1 VASLQDGQMG
11 RLRRKAFA
19 TYTCQHSGEICA
31 GTGNDPN
38 ILVAK
43 HRIPHHGNPAL
54 FWERNHDSPA
64 QEEGVQG
71 RAGRQKASRAVD
83 DARSETLRSQRD
95 IGSVLESVDTPG
107 TLQVLGAT
115 IDGTRSYRR
124 DRKNH
129 WRRWHSAGSSERYIV
144 TDVPLPRCPHRLD
157 L

>member
-1 VASLQDGQMG
+1 MIRTSWW
-11 RLRRKAFA
+11 RNTEYHITA
-19 TYTCQHSGEICA
+19 TRPFF
-31 GTGNDPN
+31 GTTT
-38 ILVAK
+38 IETVK
-43 HRIPHHGNPAL
+43 
-54 FWERNHDSPA
+54 RNHDSPA